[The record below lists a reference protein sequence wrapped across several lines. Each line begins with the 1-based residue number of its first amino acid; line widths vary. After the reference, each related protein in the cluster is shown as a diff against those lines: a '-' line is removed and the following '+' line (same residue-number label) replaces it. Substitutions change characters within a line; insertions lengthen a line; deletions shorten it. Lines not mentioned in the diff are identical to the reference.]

1 MLEQAYSYLYLA
13 VCICLGFEIIAT
25 LIRSITAKTVI
36 GRFVGVNM
44 LTTIVLIVI
53 CILSVFL
60 KEGYLTDVALIYALL
75 SCISVIL
82 LSKTYINLFKKD
94 NKDNGGEK

>member
-13 VCICLGFEIIAT
+13 VFVGLGIAIIAA
-25 LIRSITAKTVI
+25 LIRSITAKTII
-36 GRFVGVNM
+36 GRFIGVNI

-53 CILSVFL
+53 CILTLFL
-60 KEGYLTDVALIYALL
+60 KESYLTDIALIYALL

-82 LSKTYINLFKKD
+82 LSKIYINLFKKD
-94 NKDNGGEK
+94 NNGGEK

>member
-13 VCICLGFEIIAT
+13 VFIGLGVAIIAS
-25 LIRSITAKTVI
+25 LVRSITAKTII
-36 GRFVGVNM
+36 GRFIGVNV

-53 CILSVFL
+53 CILTLFL
-60 KEGYLTDVALIYALL
+60 KESYLPDIALIYTLL

-82 LSKTYINLFKKD
+82 LSKIYINLFKKD
-94 NKDNGGEK
+94 KGGEK

>member
-1 MLEQAYSYLYLA
+1 MIEQAYSYLYLA
-13 VCICLGFEIIAT
+13 VCICLGFAIIAT

-53 CILSVFL
+53 CILSLFL
-60 KEGYLTDVALIYALL
+60 E
-75 SCISVIL
+75 
-82 LSKTYINLFKKD
+82 
-94 NKDNGGEK
+94 E

>member
-13 VCICLGFEIIAT
+13 VCICLGAAVFAT

-53 CILSVFL
+53 CILSLFL

-82 LSKTYINLFKKD
+82 LSKTYTNLFKKD

>member
-1 MLEQAYSYLYLA
+1 MIEQAYSHLYLA
-13 VCICLGFEIIAT
+13 VCIRLGFAIIAT

-53 CILSVFL
+53 CILSLFL

-75 SCISVIL
+75 RCTSVII
-82 LSKTYINLFKKD
+82 LSKTYIALFKKD

>member
-1 MLEQAYSYLYLA
+1 MLEQAYLYLFIA
-13 VCICLGFEIIAT
+13 VCICLGIAIIAT
-25 LIRSITAKTVI
+25 LIRSITAKTII

-53 CILSVFL
+53 CILTLFL
-60 KEGYLTDVALIYALL
+60 NESYLTDVALIYALL

-82 LSKTYINLFKKD
+82 LSKIYVNLFKKD
-94 NKDNGGEK
+94 NGGEK

>member
-1 MLEQAYSYLYLA
+1 MLEQAYSYLFIA
-13 VCICLGFEIIAT
+13 VCICLGIAIIAT
-25 LIRSITAKTVI
+25 LIRSITAKTII

-53 CILSVFL
+53 CILTLFL
-60 KEGYLTDVALIYALL
+60 KESYLTDVALIYALL

-82 LSKTYINLFKKD
+82 LSKIYINLFKKD
-94 NKDNGGEK
+94 NGGEK

>member
-13 VCICLGFEIIAT
+13 VFVGLGIAIIAA
-25 LIRSITAKTVI
+25 LIRSITAKTII
-36 GRFVGVNM
+36 GRFIGVNI

-53 CILSVFL
+53 CILTLFL
-60 KEGYLTDVALIYALL
+60 KESYFTDIALIYALL

-82 LSKTYINLFKKD
+82 LSKIYVNLFKKD
-94 NKDNGGEK
+94 KE

>member
-1 MLEQAYSYLYLA
+1 MLEQAYLYLFLA
-13 VCICLGFEIIAT
+13 VCICLGIAIIAT
-25 LIRSITAKTVI
+25 LIRSITAKTII

-53 CILSVFL
+53 CILTLFL
-60 KEGYLTDVALIYALL
+60 NESYLTDVALIYALL

-82 LSKTYINLFKKD
+82 LSKIYVNLFKKD
-94 NKDNGGEK
+94 NGGEK

>member
-13 VCICLGFEIIAT
+13 VFIGLGVAIIAS
-25 LIRSITAKTVI
+25 LIRSITAKTII
-36 GRFVGVNM
+36 GRFIGVNI

-53 CILSVFL
+53 CILTLFL
-60 KEGYLTDVALIYALL
+60 KESYLTDIALIYALL

-82 LSKTYINLFKKD
+82 LSKIYVNLFKKD
-94 NKDNGGEK
+94 NGGEK

>member
-13 VCICLGFEIIAT
+13 VFIGLGIAIFAS
-25 LIRSITAKTVI
+25 LIRSITAKTII
-36 GRFVGVNM
+36 GRFIGVSI

-53 CILSVFL
+53 CILTLFL
-60 KEGYLTDVALIYALL
+60 KEGYFTDIALIYALL

-82 LSKTYINLFKKD
+82 LSKIYINLFKKD
-94 NKDNGGEK
+94 NGGEK